1 MNSNYINNE
10 KKISETFSNNIT
22 SLQQNLSNLE
32 DLKSEINIYLKEYQN
47 HISNE
52 INSNNSIEKSYI
64 DYINGYSTH
73 PIKINYFLKK
83 FNLLKNQNNK
93 RVNQITQNGKK
104 FIELFKDINENPIK
118 ELHYLTQEIKGESK
132 CINHICLLKDGRL
145 ISCGNSGELTL
156 IKKSPTGIYEKVL
169 CAEVHRKEISYV
181 TQLKNGKIITCSNDN
196 TMEILSVTDDDNIN
210 IEQILKSH
218 ESSVYKVIEIDDETL
233 ISISSDLTFKVWKKK
248 FDNYICTNTIQF
260 QKYRSYGNIMKINE
274 NEFVTISVGDCCLK
288 FWDIKTLKLIKEI
301 KNIKTSW
308 GMENMCIIDD
318 DILCIGGT
326 DFEGY
331 YLIQISNHQILTII
345 KGPEKINSIYKCLD
359 GNIIF
364 GIVDE
369 DRNSSLI
376 VCQFINGNLEKIEE
390 KKACHNDGINSI
402 IELND
407 GTIVSGSE
415 DNLIKFWN

>member
-1 MNSNYINNE
+1 MYSNYNNKE
-10 KKISETFSNNIT
+10 KQISQLFSNNIN
-22 SLQQNLSNLE
+22 SLQLNLSYLE
-32 DLKSEINIYLKEYQN
+32 DLKFQINNYLQEYEN
-47 HISNE
+47 HISKE
-52 INSNNSIEKSYI
+52 INSNKEIEKSFI
-64 DYINGYSTH
+64 NYINEYSTH

-83 FNLLKNQNNK
+83 FNLSVNQNNK
-93 RVNQITQNGKK
+93 RIKQITENGKK
-104 FIELFKDINENPIK
+104 FIELFKEINQNPIK
-118 ELHYLTQEIKGESK
+118 ELNNCTQEIKGESK

-145 ISCGNSGELTL
+145 ISCGNPGDLTL

-169 CAEVHRKEISYV
+169 CTEVHTKEISYV

-196 TMEILSVTDDDNIN
+196 TMKILSVNDDDNIN
-210 IEQILKSH
+210 IEQVLKSH
-218 ESSVYKVIEIDDETL
+218 QSSVYKVIEINDTL
-233 ISISSDLTFKVWKKK
+233 ISISSDLNFKVWKKK
-248 FDNYICTNTIQF
+248 YDNYICSNTIQF
-260 QKYRSYGNIMKINE
+260 QKYRSYGNIMKIND
-274 NEFVTISVGDCCLK
+274 NEFVTLSVGDCCLK

-301 KNIKTSW
+301 NNIKTCW

-345 KGPEKINSIYKCLD
+345 KGPEKVYSIKKCLD

-364 GIVDE
+364 GIIDQ
-369 DRNSSLI
+369 DRSFSLT
-376 VCQFINGNLEKIEE
+376 VCQFINGNFVQIEE
-390 KKACHNDGINSI
+390 KKACHSDGIHSI
-402 IELND
+402 VELDD